1 MIASILSFWSTHFAL
16 MKIEFWYLVVSGITT
31 GFLYGMVAVGYT
43 MVYGILRLI
52 NFAHSE
58 IFMTGAF
65 AGYFLMREF
74 VGNNTPSG
82 VQSILLILG
91 GIAVGALASSLM
103 AAFVLER
110 VAYRPLRKRKAPPLA
125 YLISAIGAS
134 YFLQNLAGK
143 EFGRNPIAVP
153 QPYGNANVFTVFG
166 APFNQYDLLVVIAGI
181 LSLVALDIIVGR
193 TKLGRSLRA
202 VAQDMETASLMGV
215 DIDRTIMFTFLIGG
229 AMAGA
234 AGFLWGLNSNVGS
247 TMGFVPGIKAF
258 TSAVLGGIG
267 NLRGAMLGGM
277 ILGIVENLAQP
288 FVSSAYIDVVA
299 FAILVGLLMF
309 RPTGILGERLGRVA

>member
-1 MIASILSFWSTHFAL
+1 M
-16 MKIEFWYLVVSGITT
+16 
-31 GFLYGMVAVGYT
+31 
-43 MVYGILRLI
+43 
-52 NFAHSE
+52 
-58 IFMTGAF
+58 
-65 AGYFLMREF
+65 
-74 VGNNTPSG
+74 
-82 VQSILLILG
+82 
-91 GIAVGALASSLM
+91 
-103 AAFVLER
+103 
-110 VAYRPLRKRKAPPLA
+110 
-125 YLISAIGAS
+125 
-134 YFLQNLAGK
+134 
-143 EFGRNPIAVP
+143 
-153 QPYGNANVFTVFG
+153 FTVFG

-181 LSLVALDIIVGR
+181 ISLVALDIIVSR

-215 DIDRTIMFTFLIGG
+215 DIDRTIMYTFLIGG